1 MRIQS
6 KPTFVYYLYALTGA
20 ENLTTQ
26 SNQALK
32 GLEDTNTEFIKV
44 KNIVAVF
51 GKVSGQDYSKEN
63 IEVKVQDL
71 SWLEQRVYEHY
82 HVQQALTT
90 GQCAIVPLKFCTL
103 FKTKRKIQE
112 FIIEQ
117 HALIENLLERLQGN
131 QEWCVKVFRNKLLFK
146 KNLARFDP
154 DIGSRIQLLTS
165 ESNGRAFMLKKK
177 LLQDIEAA
185 SAKLTKACVVKLV
198 EDLKKVSL
206 EWQQNE
212 TFAVPEE
219 KDEEMILNFAF
230 LLPQNNT
237 GKLKRRVNK
246 FNDKYSEAGL
256 ALRCSGPWL
265 PYNFVALSG
274 VESFGQ

>member
-20 ENLTTQ
+20 ENLTMQ
-26 SNQALK
+26 SIKTLK
-32 GLEDTNTEFIKV
+32 GLDDTNAEFMKV

-51 GKVSGQDYSKEN
+51 GKLSGHDYSKDN
-63 IEVKVQDL
+63 VEVKVQDL
-71 SWLEQRVYEHY
+71 TWLEQRVYEHY

-112 FIIEQ
+112 FITEQ
-117 HALIENLLERLQGN
+117 YTLIENLLKRLQGN
-131 QEWCVKVFRNKLLFK
+131 QEWCVKVFKNKQLL
-146 KNLARFDP
+146 KNNLSRFDP
-154 DIGSRIQLLTS
+154 NIGSRIQLLTS

-185 SAKLTKACVVKLV
+185 SAKLVKSSVVKLV
-198 EDLKKVSL
+198 EDLKKISL
-206 EWQQNE
+206 EWRQNE

-219 KDEEMILNFAF
+219 KDEEMIVNYAF

-237 GKLKRRVNK
+237 GKLKRRVNE

-265 PYNFVALSG
+265 PYNFVAISG